1 MNQDQR
7 KFLISQVQSTCDE
20 QVERLES
27 ELPIKPS
34 LNNYLIAAFLDNS
47 IQFADIE
54 VMKKKMRETV
64 LRFGTSD
71 KLVYSDD
78 DSYYRRKKKEV
89 ESAEVHVLADDLFII
104 PQSYKDALAEYEAK
118 KKEIEDKIRQLKATT
133 NTIVMKIQIG
143 SSATMDK
150 LVMQIDSMGDLN
162 LVNSQLALQ

>member
-1 MNQDQR
+1 MNQEQR
-7 KFLISQVQSTCDE
+7 RFLISQVQSTCDE
-20 QVERLES
+20 QVRRLEK
-27 ELPIKPS
+27 ELPVKPS

-54 VMKKKMRETV
+54 AMKIKMRETV
-64 LRFGTSD
+64 LKFGTSD
-71 KLVYSDD
+71 KLVYEERNYWNRGSEDEEC
-78 DSYYRRKKKEV
+78 K
-89 ESAEVHVLADDLFII
+89 VHIQADDLFVI

-118 KKEIEDKIRQLKATT
+118 KTEIEDKVRQLKATT
-133 NTIVMKIQIG
+133 NTIIMKIQIG